1 MYLFTLGSCLYYLC
15 YQLHCLFVELYC
27 HVETFIFIKTFV
39 GSESEIDVFES
50 VDKQRREKEMVWLKY
65 ACLYDLTALVH
76 QLNKTSNSAG
86 NMEEFV
92 IGTRDG
98 YFGTSTSFAFTP
110 CNR

>member
-1 MYLFTLGSCLYYLC
+1 
-15 YQLHCLFVELYC
+15 LHCLFVELC
-27 HVETFIFIKTFV
+27 CQVEIFIFIKTYV

-50 VDKQRREKEMVWLKY
+50 VDKQRRDQEMVWLKY
-65 ACLYDLTALVH
+65 ACLHGLTALVH

-92 IGTRDG
+92 IGSRDG
-98 YFGTSTSFAFTP
+98 CFGTSTTFAFTP